1 VGSNAPSP
9 LIHAFFEKF
18 YNSFLL
24 LFTTSNSS
32 RRYDFQDW
40 TTSNLSSLPI
50 ADIEKNS
57 FLTTTLV
64 QKSEPAI
71 QNRRKT
77 TTLIFQIKIVVVLT
91 HIEVSKLSPAK
102 EKEDNNVGREYFST
116 HEIMCLPPQLRTD

>member
-1 VGSNAPSP
+1 M
-9 LIHAFFEKF
+9 
-18 YNSFLL
+18 
-24 LFTTSNSS
+24 
-32 RRYDFQDW
+32 
-40 TTSNLSSLPI
+40 PI

-116 HEIMCLPPQLRTD
+116 HERLSDLSEAKLVTDTIESLNKGEHALMESEHFGWGIAEGTIPEHMRPILDEQVKKG